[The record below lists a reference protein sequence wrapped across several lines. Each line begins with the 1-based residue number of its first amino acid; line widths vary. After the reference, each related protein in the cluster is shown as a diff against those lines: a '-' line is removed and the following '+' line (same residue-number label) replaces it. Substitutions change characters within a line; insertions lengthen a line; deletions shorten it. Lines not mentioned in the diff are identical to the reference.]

1 MRGRFT
7 ANAGEM
13 NGASAACCPAFN
25 HNNIKRLRAEIKL
38 VSVRDF
44 LRFSFAWQHVAQT
57 RITGRKAFDA
67 VWPSKRASKRRPQP
81 GENEIL
87 NTRLADYDPD
97 WLDERCLAGYFTLMR
112 LRPRCGAG
120 ERRASPVRSTPISI
134 LLCKMSAIWAS
145 LSPETNGLR
154 PTLRAAT
161 VADQTRQDGA
171 SFSHDL
177 LGDTGLRSHRRA
189 VGLLVADSRRI
200 ADLADAFARATAHAR
215 RRRRSTVA
223 AIEEAGL
230 VAGAPKCRRIQ

>member
-1 MRGRFT
+1 M
-7 ANAGEM
+7 
-13 NGASAACCPAFN
+13 
-25 HNNIKRLRAEIKL
+25 
-38 VSVRDF
+38 
-44 LRFSFAWQHVAQT
+44 
-57 RITGRKAFDA
+57 
-67 VWPSKRASKRRPQP
+67 
-81 GENEIL
+81 
-87 NTRLADYDPD
+87 
-97 WLDERCLAGYFTLMR
+97 
-112 LRPRCGAG
+112 
-120 ERRASPVRSTPISI
+120 RSTPISI

-177 LGDTGLRSHRRA
+177 LGDTGLRSHCRA
-189 VGLLVADSRRI
+189 VGLLVADSFAGLRTLLTPSRERRS
-200 ADLADAFARATAHAR
+200 HAR